1 MYVGPM
7 DSSVGSFKW
16 ITKTV
21 TYYMEVTIMGKMAT
35 KKAAKQLQQL
45 FDFLGEFGGVIE
57 TNMPENWWN
66 LDLEVEQIEG
76 DKKNILVGVYSSV
89 SGDVIYDPV
98 FHVVAREEDD
108 KIAEVEVLD
117 CEETTVLGTSTVD
130 GDDMIHGFG
139 TTEKDPFGLKN
150 RFTSFMDNMTGSGPY
165 LTEPKSVKKYTKTLA
180 D

>member
-1 MYVGPM
+1 MYVESM

-16 ITKTV
+16 IANTV
-21 TYYMEVTIMGKMAT
+21 TYYMEGTIMGKMAT

-57 TNMPENWWN
+57 TDKPENWWN

-76 DKKNILVGVYSSV
+76 DKKNILVGVYTSV

-98 FHVVAREEDD
+98 FRVVAREEDD
-108 KIAEVEVLD
+108 KIVEVEVLE
-117 CEETTVLGTSTVD
+117 CEENTVLGTSTVD
-130 GDDMIHGFG
+130 GDDMIHRLG
-139 TTEKDPFGLKN
+139 TTEKDTFGLKK
-150 RFTSFMDNMTGSGPY
+150 RFKSFMDNMTENGPY
-165 LTEPKSVKKYTKTLA
+165 LTEPRSVKKYTKTLA